1 MIQIG
6 MIGLSEGNGHPYSFS
21 AIFNG
26 YDEVGMIE
34 SGWPNIHAYLRARDK
49 SDFGIY
55 EAKVTHVWTQD
66 ICESH
71 KIANASKI
79 ANVVENYIDMID
91 QVDAVIIGRD
101 DWYTHKELASPF
113 LEAGKFVFI
122 DKPLS
127 LDMDEL
133 SYFKPFLDKA
143 QLMTCSGIRYS
154 PELDT
159 LKRDLSEFGRIKL
172 IKGTVVKNWEKY
184 SIHMLEGIFSVIP
197 FEPINIKKNS
207 CLHESFT
214 IETKEGFL
222 VEINCLGD
230 QAPLALRIEFYSE
243 TNYYRADCLD
253 AFSAFKRTMQN
264 FILMI
269 QTSHQPILPA
279 HTLNLL
285 NIIAEGSRL

>member
-1 MIQIG
+1 MIKIG
-6 MIGLSEGNGHPYSFS
+6 MMGTSEGNGHPYSFS

-26 YDEVGMIE
+26 YDEEGMLE
-34 SGWPNIHAYLRARDK
+34 AGWPNIHSYLKARDK
-49 SDFGIY
+49 SDFGICG
-55 EAKVTHVWTQD
+55 ANVTHIWTQD
-66 ICESH
+66 IHESQR
-71 KIANASKI
+71 IAKASKI
-79 ANVVENYIDMID
+79 ANIVENFIDMIKE
-91 QVDAVIIGRD
+91 VDAVIIGRD
-101 DWYTHKELASPF
+101 DWHTHKELASPF

-127 LDMDEL
+127 LDVDEL
-133 SYFKPFLDKA
+133 SYFKPFLEKA

-159 LKRDLSEFGRIKL
+159 IKRDFSDFGKIRL
-172 IKGTVVKNWEKY
+172 IKGTVVKSWEKY

-197 FEPINIKKNS
+197 FKPINIKKNS
-207 CLHESFT
+207 CMHESFT

-222 VEINCLGD
+222 VEINCLGN

-269 QTSHQPILPA
+269 QSSQQPILPT
-279 HTLNLL
+279 HTVNLL
-285 NIIAEGSRL
+285 NIISEGSRL

>member
-6 MIGLSEGNGHPYSFS
+6 MIGFSEGNGHPYSFS
-21 AIFNG
+21 AILNG
-26 YDEVGMIE
+26 YDEDGMIE
-34 SGWPNIHAYLRARDK
+34 SGWTNIHAYLKARDI
-49 SDFGIY
+49 SDFGIC
-55 EAKVTHVWTQD
+55 EAKITHIWTQNIND
-66 ICESH
+66 SQ
-71 KIANASKI
+71 KIAKASKI
-79 ANVVENYIDMID
+79 ANIVENYIDMIE

-101 DWYTHKELASPF
+101 DWRSHKEIASPF
-113 LEAGKFVFI
+113 LAAGKYVFI

-127 LDMDEL
+127 LDKDEL
-133 SYFKPFLDKA
+133 DYFKPYLEQAK
-143 QLMTCSGIRYS
+143 LMTCSGIRYS

-159 LKRDLSEFGRIKL
+159 IKRDLNNFGKIKL
-172 IKGTVVKNWEKY
+172 IKGTVVKSWEKY

-197 FEPINIKKNS
+197 FEPIKITKNT
-207 CLHESFT
+207 CMHESFT

-243 TNYYRADCLD
+243 TDYYKADCLD

-269 QTSHQPILPA
+269 KSSQQPIAPI

-285 NIIAEGSRL
+285 NIISEGSSL

>member
-1 MIQIG
+1 
-6 MIGLSEGNGHPYSFS
+6 MIGTSEGNGHPYSFS

-26 YDEVGMIE
+26 YDEDGMIE
-34 SGWPNIHAYLRARDK
+34 SGWPNIHAYLRARDR
-49 SDFGIY
+49 SDFGICG
-55 EAKVTHVWTQD
+55 AKVTHVWTQD
-66 ICESH
+66 IHESH
-71 KIANASKI
+71 KIAKASKI
-79 ANVVENYIDMID
+79 ANIVENYIDMMEH
-91 QVDAVIIGRD
+91 VDAVIIGRD
-101 DWYTHKELASPF
+101 DWRTHKELASPF

-127 LDMDEL
+127 LNMEEL
-133 SYFKPFLDKA
+133 HYFKPFLEKA

-159 LKRDLSEFGRIKL
+159 LKRDFSEFGKIKL
-172 IKGTVVKNWEKY
+172 IKGTVVKSWEKY

-197 FEPINIKKNS
+197 FTPINIKKNN
-207 CLHESFT
+207 CMHESFT

-222 VEINCLGD
+222 VEINCLGN

-264 FILMI
+264 FILMV
-269 QTSHQPILPA
+269 QTSHQPILPT

>member
-1 MIQIG
+1 
-6 MIGLSEGNGHPYSFS
+6 MIGISDGNGHPYSFS
-21 AIFNG
+21 AIING
-26 YDEVGMIE
+26 YDEKGMLE
-34 SGWPNIHAYLRARDK
+34 AGWPNIHAYLKARDQ
-49 SDFGIY
+49 SDFSICGAI
-55 EAKVTHVWTQD
+55 VTHIWTQD
-66 ICESH
+66 IHESQ
-71 KIANASKI
+71 KIAKASKI
-79 ANVVENYIDMID
+79 ANIVENHIDMIEH
-91 QVDAVIIGRD
+91 VDAVIIGRD
-101 DWYTHKELASPF
+101 DWRTHKEIASQF

-133 SYFKPFLDKA
+133 RYFKPFLEKA
-143 QLMTCSGIRYS
+143 QLMTCSGIRYA

-159 LKRDLSEFGRIKL
+159 IKRDFSDFGKIKL
-172 IKGTVVKNWEKY
+172 IKGTVVKSWEKY

-207 CLHESFT
+207 CMHESLT

-222 VEINCLGD
+222 VEINCLGN

-253 AFSAFKRTMQN
+253 AFSAFKRAMQN

-269 QTSHQPILPA
+269 QSSQQPILPT
-279 HTLNLL
+279 HTINLL
-285 NIIAEGSRL
+285 NIISEGSRL